1 MSNIKITVPFVEC
14 ASSIPMIKVKV
25 GNMWTNAIIDSG
37 AESTLIGADMIEL
50 PEVHV
55 LEEDLIANFT
65 GIGDYKNKKIV
76 QLGTD
81 IEIAG
86 HKFAVAAYQ
95 FDLSGILSHLDRI
108 CDYNDDISFVL
119 GSDFLTKY
127 DAVIDYEDKIV
138 TITV

>member
-65 GIGDYKNKKIV
+65 GIGDYKNKKIA
-76 QLGTD
+76 QLETD
-81 IEIAG
+81 VEIG
-86 HKFAVAAYQ
+86 KHKFTVSGYQ
-95 FDLSGILSHLDRI
+95 FDLSSIMSHFDRI
-108 CDYNDDISFVL
+108 CDFHDDVSFVF
-119 GSDFLTKY
+119 GSDFLTEY
-127 DAVIDYEDKIV
+127 DAIIDYEDKVITM
-138 TITV
+138 TI